1 MERNVRKNEMSEA
14 YDVERNCH
22 SQFNSGKEL
31 KFENNA
37 TRFFTDYVNNSSVHG
52 IKYIT
57 QRHRHWSESVF
68 WILTFVISL
77 SACSKM
83 IYDVYSK
90 WQQSPVIVSFAEKST
105 PLYQIPFP
113 AITICSVIKTSK
125 SEVDCKEVVR
135 TLLDAKF
142 NHPNLTD
149 LFNEDISKFKKFEAY
164 LHLMAENLIL
174 KNYYWVHD
182 IVDNSV
188 LSPEEIVSTLDEI
201 HTQRDGTI
209 SKCMMN
215 ENKMCIFSKIL
226 TDGGFCYTT
235 NILNADELFRVEK

>member
-1 MERNVRKNEMSEA
+1 MERNVRKDVISEA

-31 KFENNA
+31 KFGNNA
-37 TRFFTDYVNNSSVHG
+37 ARFFTDYVNNSSVHG

-57 QRHRHWSESVF
+57 QRHRHWSERVF
-68 WILTFVISL
+68 WILAFVISL

-90 WQQSPVIVSFAEKST
+90 WQQSPVIVSFAQKST

-113 AITICSVIKTSK
+113 AITICPVTQTSK
-125 SEVDCKEVVR
+125 SEVDCKEVAR
-135 TLLDAKF
+135 TLLDARR
-142 NHPNLTD
+142 NNQTNLTD

-164 LHLMAENLIL
+164 LHLLPE
-174 KNYYWVHD
+174 KRVVSKYWAQDV
-182 IVDNSV
+182 VTNNSV
-188 LSPEEIVSTLDEI
+188 LPPEEIVQTLDEI
-201 HTQRDGTI
+201 HAKRDEKLILSGY
-209 SKCMMN
+209 KR
-215 ENKMCIFSKIL
+215 SKIL
-226 TDGGFCYTT
+226 TDDGFCYTT